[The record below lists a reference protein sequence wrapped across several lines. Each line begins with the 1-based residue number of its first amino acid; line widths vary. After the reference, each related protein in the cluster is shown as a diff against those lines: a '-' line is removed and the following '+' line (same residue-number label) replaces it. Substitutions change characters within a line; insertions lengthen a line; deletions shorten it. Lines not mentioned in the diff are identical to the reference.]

1 MAVWHALTD
10 VCLRLTAR
18 TTGLP
23 TLVTMVVCLSAWHG
37 TALALT
43 VSRTAVAV
51 EGKLGIIS
59 MELSIT
65 DFIIS

>member
-1 MAVWHALTD
+1 
-10 VCLRLTAR
+10 
-18 TTGLP
+18 
-23 TLVTMVVCLSAWHG
+23 
-37 TALALT
+37 